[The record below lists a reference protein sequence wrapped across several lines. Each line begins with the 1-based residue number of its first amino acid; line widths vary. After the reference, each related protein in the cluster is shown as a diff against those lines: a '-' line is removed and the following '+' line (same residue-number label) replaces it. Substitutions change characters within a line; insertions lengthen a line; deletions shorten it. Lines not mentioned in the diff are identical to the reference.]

1 MVYRVYVE
9 KKEALANE
17 ARALLED
24 LRAFLGIQSLT
35 GLRLFNRYDL
45 EGISRELFDYAVQT
59 VLSEPQL
66 DTVTSEVPQG
76 DTVFAVEYLPGQYDQ
91 RADSAAQCI
100 QILSQGERPTVRTAR
115 VYVLE
120 GELTAEQ
127 VEAVKKYVINPVE
140 SREASLELPETLRM
154 EYDIPTT
161 VRTVEGFTSMDAAA
175 LDALRDELGLA
186 MDLDDLKFLQG
197 YFRDDEGR
205 DPTITE
211 IRVVDTYWSDH
222 CRHTTFSTHI
232 DQVEIH
238 DAAIQAAYERYLAAR
253 VEVYGEE
260 KAAKRPQTLMDIAT
274 IGAKVLKKRGLLPE
288 LDESQLQELAENKR
302 VGTAAIYYA
311 FDNTINSTRY
321 PYYAYMQTY
330 WDSVGLQTRLDTT
343 VTVSDLRRM
352 GDYDLCI
359 LSTHGAYYTY
369 EYGWL
374 WERTATE
381 PLILLSEK
389 SEFWSDL
396 RYGFDLLAHRVVKVN
411 GMYAVNGD
419 FFRSAYRGNGIVLS
433 ETCEFYGKNGHVDT
447 AMADG
452 LLAGGAKAVMGYVNN
467 VYSVYSR
474 SMLWATVNRMI
485 EGETLEQAV
494 DYAKSIYGTDDIIWY
509 NEQGG
514 RRSHAAASYAM
525 LSGSRSAVLPN
536 PYTAEE
542 AAAAA

>member
-1 MVYRVYVE
+1 MERDMRRRFGCALC
-9 KKEALANE
+9 ALAF
-17 ARALLED
+17 ALTALPTA
-24 LRAFLGIQSLT
+24 AFAQQPEEQAAVQQSLSATDVREMQQADAAVTALT
-35 GLRLFNRYDL
+35 G
-45 EGISRELFDYAVQT
+45 GSDYAQMT
-59 VLSEPQL
+59 E
-66 DTVTSEVPQG
+66 D
-76 DTVFAVEYLPGQYDQ
+76 
-91 RADSAAQCI
+91 
-100 QILSQGERPTVRTAR
+100 ERT
-115 VYVLE
+115 
-120 GELTAEQ
+120 
-127 VEAVKKYVINPVE
+127 
-140 SREASLELPETLRM
+140 
-154 EYDIPTT
+154 
-161 VRTVEGFTSMDAAA
+161 DAALQQ
-175 LDALRDELGLA
+175 LDALTAQGLVKQGSVYTDAENGMISFTYSCGALGGIL
-186 MDLDDLKFLQG
+186 LT
-197 YFRDDEGR
+197 
-205 DPTITE
+205 DPEEENT
-211 IRVVDTYWSDH
+211 
-222 CRHTTFSTHI
+222 
-232 DQVEIH
+232 
-238 DAAIQAAYERYLAAR
+238 AA
-253 VEVYGEE
+253 
-260 KAAKRPQTLMDIAT
+260 
-274 IGAKVLKKRGLLPE
+274 LPE

-330 WDSVGLQTRLDTT
+330 WDSVGLQTDLDTT

-352 GDYDLCI
+352 GRYDLCI

-374 WERTATE
+374 FKKTATE
-381 PLILLSEK
+381 PLILLTERSD
-389 SEFWSDL
+389 FWSDL

-447 AMADG
+447 SMADG

-474 SMLWATVNRMI
+474 SMLWAAVNRMI

-525 LSGSRSAVLPN
+525 LSGDRSAALPN
-536 PYTAEE
+536 PYTAADVD
-542 AAAAA
+542 AAA

>member
-1 MVYRVYVE
+1 MEHDMLRRFGC
-9 KKEALANE
+9 ALC
-17 ARALLED
+17 ALVFALTA
-24 LRAFLGIQSLT
+24 LPTAAFAQQPEEQAAVQQSLSATDVREMQQADAAVTALT
-35 GLRLFNRYDL
+35 G
-45 EGISRELFDYAVQT
+45 GSDYAQMT
-59 VLSEPQL
+59 E
-66 DTVTSEVPQG
+66 D
-76 DTVFAVEYLPGQYDQ
+76 
-91 RADSAAQCI
+91 
-100 QILSQGERPTVRTAR
+100 ERT
-115 VYVLE
+115 
-120 GELTAEQ
+120 
-127 VEAVKKYVINPVE
+127 
-140 SREASLELPETLRM
+140 
-154 EYDIPTT
+154 
-161 VRTVEGFTSMDAAA
+161 DAALQQ
-175 LDALRDELGLA
+175 LDALTAQGLVKQGSVYTNAENGMISFTYSCGALGGIL
-186 MDLDDLKFLQG
+186 LT
-197 YFRDDEGR
+197 
-205 DPTITE
+205 DPEEENT
-211 IRVVDTYWSDH
+211 
-222 CRHTTFSTHI
+222 
-232 DQVEIH
+232 
-238 DAAIQAAYERYLAAR
+238 AA
-253 VEVYGEE
+253 
-260 KAAKRPQTLMDIAT
+260 
-274 IGAKVLKKRGLLPE
+274 LPE

-330 WDSVGLQTRLDTT
+330 WDSVGLQTDLDTT

-352 GDYDLCI
+352 GRYDLCI

-374 WERTATE
+374 FKKTATE
-381 PLILLSEK
+381 PLILLTERSD
-389 SEFWSDL
+389 FWSDL

-447 AMADG
+447 SMADG

-474 SMLWATVNRMI
+474 SMLWAAVNRMI

-525 LSGSRSAVLPN
+525 LSGDRSAALPN
-536 PYTAEE
+536 PYTAADVD
-542 AAAAA
+542 AAA